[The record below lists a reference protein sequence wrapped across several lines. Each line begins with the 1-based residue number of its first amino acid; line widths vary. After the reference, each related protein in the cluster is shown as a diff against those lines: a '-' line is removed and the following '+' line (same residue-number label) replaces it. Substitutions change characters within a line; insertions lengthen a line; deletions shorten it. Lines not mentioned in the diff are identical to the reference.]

1 MTGDIILIVVVG
13 FALIF
18 SVQLRKR
25 NDHTVRTLRSER
37 IRLASEVQ
45 RSQVKL
51 ARLKGELAATKQATN
66 KATNEAEQHA
76 RLIAEA
82 EQDVTV
88 AEQAEPIRIHV
99 LDRTQIKP
107 DRLWVVTFQKDKPGT
122 DNEFQRQARWSDQRH
137 FIISANAAQE
147 AEDRVK
153 LRFPGASGFRI
164 LPPKALPDMLRLTE
178 TKSSGNGG

>member
-1 MTGDIILIVVVG
+1 MTGDFLLIFIVG
-13 FALIF
+13 IGLIF

-37 IRLASEVQ
+37 IRLAGEVQ
-45 RSQVKL
+45 RAQVKL
-51 ARLKGELAATKQATN
+51 ARLRGELASTKRAGK
-66 KATNEAEQHA
+66 KATAEAEQHG

-82 EQDVTV
+82 EQDVFV

-107 DRLWVVTFQKDKPGT
+107 DRLWVVTFQKDRPGT
-122 DNEFQRQARWSDQRH
+122 DNEFQRQARWADQRH
-137 FIISANAAQE
+137 FIISANAPQE

-153 LRFPGASGFRI
+153 LRFPGASSFRI
-164 LPPKALPDMLRLTE
+164 LTPKALPDMLRLTDG
-178 TKSSGNGG
+178 KQQGGD